1 MTYRTSTISY
11 NSRARIF
18 WFLIIIALGLA
29 LIQIVAVGAT
39 TRNIAS
45 RQILEKEV
53 LEATARTGAL
63 EFTYIELK
71 NQVNIGIAQER
82 GYKESKNPVYV
93 SRLAP
98 DSLGTFTLNR

>member
-39 TRNIAS
+39 TRNIAA

-53 LEATARTGAL
+53 LEATAQTGVL
-63 EFTYIELK
+63 EFTYIGLK
-71 NQVNIGIAQER
+71 NQVNIGIARER

-93 SRLAP
+93 SRVAP